1 MQPHLSRGAALISL
15 KDLLRWKQRLTGSR
29 MQCTLRLLRHLVLE
43 ELRGLRSSVETKIVK
58 FPKETR
64 AEVQQKRI
72 EKQRRAILKQA
83 QKIRDQAT
91 AIFEGC
97 IREK

>member
-1 MQPHLSRGAALISL
+1 M
-15 KDLLRWKQRLTGSR
+15 
-29 MQCTLRLLRHLVLE
+29 
-43 ELRGLRSSVETKIVK
+43 ETKIVK

-91 AIFEGC
+91 AIFEGG

>member
-1 MQPHLSRGAALISL
+1 
-15 KDLLRWKQRLTGSR
+15 
-29 MQCTLRLLRHLVLE
+29 
-43 ELRGLRSSVETKIVK
+43 VEAKIVK

-64 AEVQQKRI
+64 VEVQQKRI

-83 QKIRDQAT
+83 QKIKDQAT
-91 AIFEGC
+91 AIFEGG